1 MKPRTL
7 PLVPLVALLLAIAG
21 PAAADAPAAAAPG
34 RAEPVKAGATIVGDS
49 DAAIGLYL
57 TPWKD
62 EEPLPPGR
70 NPSNFTIAPAPAD
83 AAADRARLDALDGI
97 DSYRRARRH
106 SFGN

>member
-1 MKPRTL
+1 MSARAM
-7 PLVPLVALLLAIAG
+7 PLLALLLAAG
-21 PAAADAPAAAAPG
+21 LAAADAPAAAVSG
-34 RAEPVKAGATIVGDS
+34 RAEPVKAGATIVGDNE
-49 DAAIGLYL
+49 AAIGLYL

-83 AAADRARLDALDGI
+83 AAADRARLDALDSI

>member
-1 MKPRTL
+1 MSPRAM
-7 PLVPLVALLLAIAG
+7 PLLALLLATG
-21 PAAADAPAAAAPG
+21 LAAADAPAAATSG
-34 RAEPVKAGATIVGDS
+34 RAEPVKAGATIVGDNE
-49 DAAIGLYL
+49 AAIGLYL

>member
-1 MKPRTL
+1 MSARAM
-7 PLVPLVALLLAIAG
+7 PLLALLLATG
-21 PAAADAPAAAAPG
+21 LAAADAPAAAASG
-34 RAEPVKAGATIVGDS
+34 RAEPVKAGATIVGDNE
-49 DAAIGLYL
+49 AAIGLYL

-83 AAADRARLDALDGI
+83 AAADRARLDALDSI